1 MIKKEA
7 QKILKIQRPHN
18 RNSAHV
24 EFECKSDTGN
34 NWGNWNH
41 FKNIQTI
48 LEQLTG
54 KAQN

>member
-1 MIKKEA
+1 VIKKEA